1 MRGQRDGEVSHLC
14 VPESMATLQCSD
26 QYSTYISD
34 TVNSKY
40 SSLIDYGDS
49 SYQFVEKIPKTK
61 MEPLH
66 HIYNSIMHSVP
77 HLFAVSIIGI
87 VIQASS
93 DSMLAGSVS
102 GVWPMLMSH
111 RDTPGHGIEV

>member
-1 MRGQRDGEVSHLC
+1 MGKLVICVCQRVWQL
-14 VPESMATLQCSD
+14 
-26 QYSTYISD
+26 YSVLISIQHTYQIRS
-34 TVNSKY
+34 TVNTHRLWTMLTRATNLLKKS
-40 SSLIDYGDS
+40 
-49 SYQFVEKIPKTK
+49 PKQ